1 VAGSSGGGAV
11 CSQLAACCGTL
22 PGGEAQSSCQ
32 SIASG
37 GNEDTCGQV
46 FTSYQN
52 AGLCGGG

>member
-1 VAGSSGGGAV
+1 V